1 VTDAQD
7 IDLAQQ
13 TDCLPLPPT
22 PLASVGMPTDSVRAL
37 AGAVRPVVALAA
49 VSPGAEPRVATVT
62 GSGYREWLPGVAT
75 GSGRRRCPRRRP
87 SPARRSSRAAA
98 RPTCGGRRPL
108 AHYCRW
114 HVEHPLVVLQAPQ
127 PPERARARKPAADRG
142 RGPRGGDAG
151 GTAGE
156 GVRSGAGGTP
166 R

>member
-1 VTDAQD
+1 MTDAQD

-62 GSGYREWLPGVAT
+62 GSGYREWLPAAAGDGAP
-75 GSGRRRCPRRRP
+75 GGA
-87 SPARRSSRAAA
+87 PARLD
-98 RPTCGGRRPL
+98 GR
-108 AHYCRW
+108 
-114 HVEHPLVVLQAPQ
+114 LVL
-127 PPERARARKPAADRG
+127 RHG
-142 RGPRGGDAG
+142 RHA
-151 GTAGE
+151 
-156 GVRSGAGGTP
+156 GAGG